1 MLLSAK
7 TGRVRETTPLRRL
20 SHKFEEMK
28 NRVIIHRLQ
37 WSGRWADQRAAVL
50 GMVHNQYDKQHFS
63 NLSFLHKKRAEKSSL
78 FPLSLR
84 PYILYI
90 FLSII
95 NHALREITLMK
106 IAPRNYKFPSGRFK
120 MDFSVAARSAH

>member
-1 MLLSAK
+1 MNYAPGK
-7 TGRVRETTPLRRL
+7 
-20 SHKFEEMK
+20 
-28 NRVIIHRLQ
+28 
-37 WSGRWADQRAAVL
+37 WADQRVAVL
-50 GMVHNQYDKQHFS
+50 GMVHNQYDKQNFS